1 MIVPLGKKYR
11 DYPLKILKYNSL
23 DMQYVHIIIYHITIL
38 SQSSYNISL
47 NMQDVHIIIFP
58 ITFL

>member
-11 DYPLKILKYNSL
+11 DYPPKILKYNSL

-38 SQSSYNISL
+38 SHYKFLYHIS
-47 NMQDVHIIIFP
+47 
-58 ITFL
+58 